1 MPIYSQLGGNSSGS
15 FQAIAGDPVVYNLT
29 TIAGGGS
36 QNGTGTIL
44 SSDYAIISTADGTNL
59 AVTLPDPN
67 KYGGTPGD
75 LFTIVNAASGQT
87 IKVFPPT
94 GGNIS
99 GTGSNTNISI
109 TNNKTTQVR
118 LISFTATTSV
128 WTSMVGA

>member
-1 MPIYSQLGGNSSGS
+1 MPIYAFPQGTPNATFDALAGN
-15 FQAIAGDPVVYNLT
+15 PVAYNLT

-44 SSDYAIISTADGTNL
+44 SSDYAFVNTADGTNL

-67 KYGGTPGD
+67 KYGGTMGD
-75 LFTIVNAASGQT
+75 LFTVVNSSNQT
-87 IKVFPPT
+87 LKVFPPT

-99 GTGSNTNISI
+99 GAGTNTNISI
-109 TNNKTTQVR
+109 TTLKTTQIR
-118 LISFTATTSV
+118 LISYTATSSV

>member
-1 MPIYSQLGGNSSGS
+1 MTIYSQPVGNSIGS
-15 FQAIAGDPVVYNLT
+15 LNAIAGTPLTYNLT

-44 SSDYAIISTADGTNL
+44 STDYALISTADGTNL

-75 LFTIVNAASGQT
+75 VFTVVNAASGQT
-87 IKVFPPT
+87 VKVFPPT

-99 GTGSNTNISI
+99 GAGANTNASI
-109 TNNKTTQVR
+109 TNNKTSQFR
-118 LISFTATTSV
+118 LISFTSTTSV

>member
-1 MPIYSQLGGNSSGS
+1 MPLYGYPGGIPVGS
-15 FQAIAGDPVVYNLT
+15 FDNVVGAPIIYNLT

-44 SSDYAIISTADGTNL
+44 QSDYAIVSTADGTNL

-67 KYGGTPGD
+67 KYGGQAGD
-75 LFTIVNAASGQT
+75 LFTVVNAASGQT
-87 IKVFPPT
+87 LKVFPPT

-109 TNNKTTQVR
+109 SNNKTTQIR
-118 LISFTATTSV
+118 LISFTSSTSV
-128 WTSMVGA
+128 WTSQVGA